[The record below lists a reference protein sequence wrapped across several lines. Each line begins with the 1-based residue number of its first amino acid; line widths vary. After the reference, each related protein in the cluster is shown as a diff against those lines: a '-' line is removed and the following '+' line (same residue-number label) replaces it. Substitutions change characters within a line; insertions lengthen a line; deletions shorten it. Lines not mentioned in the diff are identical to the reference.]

1 MQVTMRYGR
10 DGRVVQFPDPNTTVL
25 RMRPS
30 VPVADPVRAVADAL
44 VNPIGARPLHELAR
58 GRDSAC
64 VVISDIT
71 RPVPNRLI
79 LPPILQTLESAGI
92 RRDDILILIAT
103 GIHRPNE
110 GDELIELVG
119 EAIASTYRVENHF
132 SEDLESHRDLGK
144 TSNGTR
150 VLIDERYCAA
160 DLKVTTALIEP
171 HLMAGY
177 SGGRKAVCP
186 GLASIETMKVMHG
199 PGLLEHPSASTGILD
214 GNPFHE
220 EALEIARI
228 AGVDFNLNVSLDENR
243 ALIGVFG
250 GDINEAH
257 RAGCAFVE
265 ERVRVDVEPAPIVVT
280 TCAGHPLDQTFYQ
293 AIKGPVGALDAVQEG
308 GSILLMSACNE
319 GIGSPPFE
327 KLMHDTTDLT
337 EFVEGLYDP
346 AKFVIDQW
354 QLEELAKVTRKASVY
369 CFTDGIED
377 DVLKRLFVTPVSSPE
392 DGIRRLLDHH
402 GADARILAIP
412 EGPYVMPVAG
422 SQGQASQ
429 PEPPGKAGA

>member
-25 RMRPS
+25 RMRPG
-30 VPVADPVRAVADAL
+30 VAVADPDRAVADAL
-44 VNPIGARPLHELAR
+44 LNPVGSRPLHEVAR
-58 GRDSAC
+58 GKTAAC

-79 LPPILQTLESAGI
+79 LPPILGTIESAGI
-92 RRDDILILIAT
+92 RRQDILILIAT

-110 GDELIELVG
+110 GDELVELVG
-119 EAIASTYRVENHF
+119 EEIASAYRVENHF
-132 SEDLESHRDLGK
+132 SEDLASHRDLGL
-144 TSNGTR
+144 TSKGTR
-150 VLIDERYCAA
+150 VLIDERYCEA
-160 DLKVTTALIEP
+160 DLTVTTALIEP

-199 PGLLEHPSASTGILD
+199 PGILEHPSASTGILD

-220 EALEIARI
+220 EALEIARM
-228 AGVDFNLNVSLDENR
+228 AGVDFNLNVALDENR
-243 ALIGVFG
+243 DLIGVFA
-250 GDINEAH
+250 GDINDAH

-265 ERVRVDVEPAPIVVT
+265 ERVRVDVDPAPIVVT
-280 TCAGHPLDQTFYQ
+280 TCAGHPLDTTFYQ

-308 GSILLMSACNE
+308 GSILLLSACGE
-319 GIGSPPFE
+319 GIGSGPFT
-327 KLMHDTTDLT
+327 KLMHDTSDLDD
-337 EFVEGLYDP
+337 FVEGLYDP
-346 AKFVIDQW
+346 SKFVIDQW

-369 CFTDGIED
+369 CFTEGLED
-377 DVLKRLFVTPVSSPE
+377 EVLKRLFVTPVASPE
-392 DGIRRLLDHH
+392 EGLQRLLDHH

-412 EGPYVMPVAG
+412 EGPYVMPVARV
-422 SQGQASQ
+422 Q
-429 PEPPGKAGA
+429 PPEGDGA

>member
-1 MQVTMRYGR
+1 MRYGR

-30 VPVADPVRAVADAL
+30 VPVEDPDRAVENAL
-44 VNPIGARPLHELAR
+44 LNPTGSQPLHELAR
-58 GRDSAC
+58 GRSSAC

-79 LPPILQTLESAGI
+79 LPPILRTIEDAGV
-92 RRDDILILIAT
+92 RREDILILIAT

-110 GDELIELVG
+110 GDELIE
-119 EAIASTYRVENHF
+119 EIASAYRVENHF
-132 SEDLESHRDLGK
+132 SEDLASHRDLGK
-144 TSNGTR
+144 TSKGTH
-150 VLIDERYCAA
+150 VLIDERYCAS

-199 PGLLEHPSASTGILD
+199 PGILEHPAASTGILD

-220 EALEIARI
+220 EALEIARM

-243 ALIGVFG
+243 EVIGVFS
-250 GDINEAH
+250 GDINDAH

-293 AIKGPVGALDAVQEG
+293 AIKGPVGALDAVQQG
-308 GSILLMSACNE
+308 GSIVLMAACNE

-337 EFVEGLYDP
+337 DFVEGLYDP
-346 AKFVIDQW
+346 ARFVIDQW
-354 QLEELAKVTRKASVY
+354 QLEELAKVTRKASIY
-369 CFTDGIED
+369 CYTDGIAD
-377 DVLKRLFVTPVSSPE
+377 DILEQLFVTPVASPE
-392 DGIRRLLDHH
+392 EGIRRALEQH
-402 GADARILAIP
+402 GADARVLAIP
-412 EGPYVMPVAG
+412 EGPYVMPVAN
-422 SQGQASQ
+422 Q
-429 PEPPGKAGA
+429 PPEGPGA